1 MLHLKVITNLMKKV
15 NILGQLKILTIHQV
29 IINSEIS
36 RLIEVKKIS
45 LLDIKSQMPTIN
57 MA

>member
-57 MA
+57 MV

>member
-15 NILGQLKILTIHQV
+15 NILGQLRILTIHQV
-29 IINSEIS
+29 IINSEIL